1 MLKDYVEHLDFNFR
15 NQQNPSGLLAEYNS
29 KLDPNFNSEIKK
41 EFVTIP
47 REDNIYYGQVNSENM
62 KHGIGTLLFDNDFS
76 YQGMFENDKMTG
88 IGISED
94 AYMVKYIGEHKDGK
108 RDGRGILQMPDGREY
123 EGTWRENRMHGRGQE
138 RMPNGQSFMV
148 FTDNG
153 KTLEIVTMGKDA
165 NK

>member
-41 EFVTIP
+41 DFVLIP
-47 REDNIYYGQVNSENM
+47 REDNIYFGQVSSENL

-138 RMPNGQSFMV
+138 RMPNG
-148 FTDNG
+148 
-153 KTLEIVTMGKDA
+153 
-165 NK
+165 